1 MIRIQTQ
8 VAIKILTVCTF
19 CRIIDAYSEAGESL
33 MNQKQLKE
41 IRVEPIAKTNS
52 MYDSPKFTTKDRRLI
67 PSHHRSLGKGNPYGT
82 QGVR

>member
-1 MIRIQTQ
+1 
-8 VAIKILTVCTF
+8 
-19 CRIIDAYSEAGESL
+19 